1 MGRKGRIFVF
11 TGEGKG
17 KTTRALGMALQA
29 VARGLS
35 AYMVQFMKAPD
46 SPRGTFCGQAARLWV
61 YYRAYG
67 KKGLH
72 SQATRR

>member
-46 SPRGTFCGQAARLWV
+46 RLEGNIL
-61 YYRAYG
+61 RPSGSAL
-67 KKGLH
+67 GLL
-72 SQATRR
+72 